1 LGAGV
6 VLTGLL
12 EILQR
17 PLVKLQD
24 VLVQVAK
31 NALHV
36 RVLRKEL
43 LILLDE
49 GQFLAQTLIHAEQL
63 GKRLGEGTG
72 DLPLESENN
81 LNKKAVFVY
90 TPATVA

>member
-1 LGAGV
+1 M

-12 EILQR
+12 KVLQR

-36 RVLRKEL
+36 RVHRKEF
-43 LILLDE
+43 LILSDK
-49 GQFLAQTLIHAEQL
+49 GQLLAQTLIHAEQL
-63 GKRLGEGTG
+63 GKRLGEGTS
-72 DLPLESENN
+72 DLPWESENN
-81 LNKKAVFVY
+81 PNKKAVFAY